1 MILSVDLSIITALTV
16 NPIICSQININIY
29 IYNIL
34 LCTTRGGQYVQ
45 LIDVY
50 DNDG

>member
-29 IYNIL
+29 NIL